1 MLLALVRY
9 FYSVTVQ
16 LQHSDLQIID
26 YKLHQL
32 AFRQVQKLQSGSPE
46 RESEQGQGEEWKEL
60 ASGLE
65 HPWSPS
71 SGSAAP
77 SRLCCSSAPP
87 PARSW
92 RDIGGENRSRRFF
105 PARGCK
111 YQHREQSSGN
121 FQSSSPLFC
130 HFLMHQLQTLRK
142 SAISLYYTHGVG
154 GRNEGDLEIWVG
166 KCIEVVTQEV
176 LLVQSSGSHIL
187 LLDDIKGFEILKLS
201 LKYH

>member
-105 PARGCK
+105 SSTWLQVPAQRT
-111 YQHREQSSGN
+111 EQWE
-121 FQSSSPLFC
+121 FPVKLSPLLSF
-130 HFLMHQLQTLRK
+130 FNASTTNFEK
-142 SAISLYYTHGVG
+142 IGNISLLHTWSG
-154 GRNEGDLEIWVG
+154 GKEWRRFGNMSGEMYWGCD
-166 KCIEVVTQEV
+166 
-176 LLVQSSGSHIL
+176 SGSSVSTELWLPHFTA
-187 LLDDIKGFEILKLS
+187 GW
-201 LKYH
+201 Y